1 MANIILYKHGDLKI
15 YMELIADDSTIGFK
29 GLGGIH
35 ISESYRDFNGC
46 EFNKMAKELEQLIFK
61 LNNQD
66 TSEREKVE
74 LYINFISDW
83 DGHTDTHIIDDKDE
97 LAEHLDANG
106 NIDEDDPYVFK
117 LNGFYIYDEV

>member
-1 MANIILYKHGDLKI
+1 MANITLYEHGDLKI
-15 YMELIADDSTIGFK
+15 YMELIADDSTIGFQNV
-29 GLGGIH
+29 GGIH
-35 ISESYRDFNGC
+35 IDKEYRDLEDD
-46 EFNKMAKELEQLIFK
+46 EFNEMSKELEELIYK
-61 LNNQD
+61 LNNPK

-74 LYINFISDW
+74 SYINYISYW

-106 NIDEDDPYVFK
+106 NIDEYDPYVFK